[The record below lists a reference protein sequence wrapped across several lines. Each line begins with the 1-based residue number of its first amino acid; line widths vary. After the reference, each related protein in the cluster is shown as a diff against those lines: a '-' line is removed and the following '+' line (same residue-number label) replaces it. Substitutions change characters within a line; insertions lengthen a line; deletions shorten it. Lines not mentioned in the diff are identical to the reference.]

1 MPPDKRVEPG
11 KKWAIALAVLVHLVF
26 VGVLVFGVNWQT
38 REASP
43 VVAELWSSL
52 SAPAAK
58 PVSKPEPEVKPEPKI
73 EPRPEPKPV
82 PKPEPKPLPK
92 PEPKVEQP
100 KPINPEIALK
110 AKELEKEKK
119 REEEEKK
126 KAEKNALKQME
137 AKRQENEKLKQERAL
152 QEQQREIA
160 RQQQEAADALASQRA
175 AAQSRM
181 ESDYKGRIRD
191 KIKRAIIV
199 PPDVPGN
206 PQAEFDVTLMPTG
219 EVLNAKLI
227 RSSGNAAYD
236 NAVERAIY
244 KAQPL
249 PLPPDA
255 SLFSRF
261 RELQLKFRLNE

>member
-1 MPPDKRVEPG
+1 MLQGGRNEPG
-11 KKWAIALAVLVHLVF
+11 KKWAIALAILVHLVF
-26 VGVLVFGVNWQT
+26 VAVLIFGVDWQT
-38 REASP
+38 REAAP

-52 SAPAAK
+52 SAPAVK
-58 PVSKPEPEVKPEPKI
+58 PVSKPVPEPKREPETKPESKPEP
-73 EPRPEPKPV
+73 R
-82 PKPEPKPLPK
+82 PLPK
-92 PEPKVEQP
+92 SEPKVEQP
-100 KPINPEIALK
+100 KPAKPEIALK
-110 AKELEKEKK
+110 AKEVEKEKK
-119 REEEEKK
+119 RQEEEQKKVEK
-126 KAEKNALKQME
+126 AALKQAE
-137 AKRQENEKLKQERAL
+137 SKRQENEKLKQERVL
-152 QEQQREIA
+152 LEQQRELV
-160 RQQQEAADALASQRA
+160 RQQQEAADAQASQRA
-175 AAQSRM
+175 AAQSRV

-191 KIKRAIIV
+191 KIKRSIIV

-236 NAVERAIY
+236 SAVERAIY